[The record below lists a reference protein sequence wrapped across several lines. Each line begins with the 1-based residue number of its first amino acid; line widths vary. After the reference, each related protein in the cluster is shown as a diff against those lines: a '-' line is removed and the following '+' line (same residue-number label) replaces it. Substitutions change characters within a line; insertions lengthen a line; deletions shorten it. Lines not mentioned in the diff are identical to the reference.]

1 MKKLEKMV
9 TEINRHHAGTRALRP
24 QILITPDGSLAG
36 ANGEPVEAEYRVR
49 SNYAHAIAEAGGLPL
64 IVPHRLDCLE
74 EALILTDGVLI
85 TGTLP
90 GVQATPERGAFEQEL
105 IRSALKRAIPILGI
119 CHGMQLLGQC
129 LGGRL
134 LEEIPESDGVRI
146 DHNPRPV
153 PDQVAHSITLV
164 PNTILNTGALEIDV
178 EVNSLHGHTLIG
190 PGQFCILAR
199 ASDGIIEAIT
209 GDTPAFCLGVQW
221 HPEYQLTQLD
231 RDLLVQFISASE
243 AFAQSRIPLHNRLR
257 KEHK

>member
-1 MKKLEKMV
+1 
-9 TEINRHHAGTRALRP
+9 LRP
-24 QILITPDGSLAG
+24 QILITPDGSVAG
-36 ANGEPVEAEYRVR
+36 ANGKAVEAEYRVR

-74 EALILTDGVLI
+74 EALTLTDGVLI

-153 PDQVAHSITLV
+153 PDQTAHRVTLV
-164 PNTILNTGALEIDV
+164 PNSLLNTSAIDNDV

-190 PGQFCILAR
+190 PGQFRVLAR
-199 ASDGIIEAIT
+199 ASDGIIEAIAGET
-209 GDTPAFCLGVQW
+209 SAFCLGVQW
-221 HPEYQLTQLD
+221 HPEYRLTQLD
-231 RDLLVQFISASE
+231 HDLLAHFVAACAS
-243 AFAQSRIPLHNRLR
+243 FARLR
-257 KEHK
+257 PQPLDLDKEYRT